1 MRGRC
6 SDIAAEH
13 RLTRA
18 AASLLWSVVGV
29 AAVSNGAA
37 LQSSGTA
44 KSGQA
49 LYESGCATCHGRTG
63 QGDGPVAAVL
73 TPRPGDHT
81 NGRYMNPLSDEFLFA
96 IIRKGGAAVQR
107 SSKMPP
113 APKHLTD
120 ADVRDLVAFIRSLA
134 RNPAYRVR

>member
-1 MRGRC
+1 M
-6 SDIAAEH
+6 
-13 RLTRA
+13 
-18 AASLLWSVVGV
+18 WSVVGV

-37 LQSSGTA
+37 AQSSGTA

-49 LYESGCATCHGRTG
+49 VYESGCATCHGRSG
-63 QGDGPVAAVL
+63 KGDGPVAAVL

-96 IIRKGGAAVQR
+96 IIRQGGAAVQR

-113 APKHLTD
+113 SKHMTD
-120 ADVRDLVAFIRSLA
+120 AVLRDLIAFVRSLA
-134 RNPAYRVR
+134 RNPAYRGR